1 MKIDI
6 VFDEG
11 HNYER
16 IECSSI
22 SSTSDYVA
30 FYDDNDCLIAVKIV
44 DFAVFRKDDIRIF
57 WLNPHLPAMPFGQ
70 LI

>member
-30 FYDDNDCLIAVKIV
+30 FYDDNDCLIAEYNKSKIV
-44 DFAVFRKDDIRIF
+44 GWNKVE
-57 WLNPHLPAMPFGQ
+57 GVE
-70 LI
+70 